1 MTTDYD
7 VIQIGFGPVGHISTA
22 LLAQNDHSVG
32 IFERSPEQY
41 PLPRAGHIDHE
52 IMRIFQGVGAA
63 HEFEKFAI
71 PIPDY
76 DMLNKHG
83 QVLIHL
89 DWNAPTPSGWKSDYL
104 IYQPHMEDALCEA
117 MGRIGGYDLHRG
129 WEATAIVQHPDH
141 VEVHVREN
149 RRIDGSWQAAGPERV
164 VTAKYLIGADG
175 AGSFTRRTVGI
186 EMDDLGF
193 EHDWLVTDIRP
204 HDPDVFVDMPQ
215 GGAQVCDPARPTS
228 MFRWLGRNHLR
239 WEFKLRDDEKPEE
252 MATEEKVFEL
262 LAKWDVGPD
271 RFDIIRRTVYTFR
284 SLLARSFRKDRVLL
298 IGDAAHLMPPFMGQG
313 MCSGIRDA
321 TALAWRLDL
330 ILRGVASDELLDG
343 YTSERSPHVRKII
356 DISVEL
362 GKVICVTDEQEAE
375 ERDRF
380 LLSGEAPPPEPFPWL
395 TDGFLQPDPTT
406 PEVGQLGVQGR
417 IIRDGR
423 TGMADDLIGTGWTL
437 FVRRPELLDELGAAS
452 RGVLEDLR
460 AHAFHVT
467 QAQIDSPRTVI
478 DIDATYS
485 QWFARL
491 GATAVLVRPDYYVYG
506 TASTLEELEAMLS
519 GVREQLGVPVSAAS
533 AAR

>member
-186 EMDDLGF
+186 EMNDLGF

-330 ILRGVASDELLDG
+330 ILRGRRQRRAAGRLHQRTLPARAQDHRHLGGARQGHLRHRRAGGRGTGSVPAQRRGPAAGTLPVADGRFPATGSDYARG
-343 YTSERSPHVRKII
+343 RPA
-356 DISVEL
+356 
-362 GKVICVTDEQEAE
+362 GCA
-375 ERDRF
+375 
-380 LLSGEAPPPEPFPWL
+380 G
-395 TDGFLQPDPTT
+395 PDHPRR
-406 PEVGQLGVQGR
+406 PD
-417 IIRDGR
+417 RDGR
-423 TGMADDLIGTGWTL
+423 
-437 FVRRPELLDELGAAS
+437 
-452 RGVLEDLR
+452 
-460 AHAFHVT
+460 
-467 QAQIDSPRTVI
+467 
-478 DIDATYS
+478 
-485 QWFARL
+485 
-491 GATAVLVRPDYYVYG
+491 
-506 TASTLEELEAMLS
+506 
-519 GVREQLGVPVSAAS
+519 
-533 AAR
+533 